1 MHTFTRLL
9 ISLAVSATLFL
20 AMPASAGPVDINTA
34 DAAALASAMN
44 GVGEVKAATIVAY
57 RETHGPFQRVEDLS
71 NVKGIGASTVE
82 KNRDNLAVG
91 AAHAE

>member
-57 RETHGPFQRVEDLS
+57 RETHGGAMAKLPVTDPRSGALKIFPTSRELVRVP
-71 NVKGIGASTVE
+71 
-82 KNRDNLAVG
+82 
-91 AAHAE
+91 

>member
-1 MHTFTRLL
+1 MHTFTRIL
-9 ISLAVSATLFL
+9 ISIAVSAALFL
-20 AMPASAGPVDINTA
+20 SVPASAGPVDINTA

-44 GVGEVKAATIVAY
+44 GVGEKKAATIVAY

-91 AAHAE
+91 LANAE

>member
-1 MHTFTRLL
+1 
-9 ISLAVSATLFL
+9 
-20 AMPASAGPVDINTA
+20 
-34 DAAALASAMN
+34 MN

-91 AAHAE
+91 AVHAE

>member
-1 MHTFTRLL
+1 MHTFTRIL

-20 AMPASAGPVDINTA
+20 SLPASAGPVDINTA

-44 GVGEVKAATIVAY
+44 GVGEKKAVTIVAY
-57 RETHGPFQRVEDLS
+57 RKTHGPFQRVEDLS
-71 NVKGIGASTVE
+71 NVKGIGVSTVE

-91 AAHAE
+91 LANAE